1 MQSTTPQ
8 TPTEEQDQAPH
19 PEEIRTSL
27 RSLDREDA
35 WRWWNAVLVITLLM
49 AVIVI
54 LTLPKLLQPDDP
66 FFQSQVTLAVRG
78 LLGLVL
84 IFNAYVLYQQRLLRQ
99 LRDRLAGQIELS
111 TEQKARAEAYRDLAI
126 LDPLTG
132 LYNRRFSQERLHGE
146 IERAKRYNTPLA
158 VVVFD
163 LDHFKRINDTLGHA
177 AGDFALKEFARHL
190 SKTIRGADFAVRNGG
205 DEFMIVLPEC
215 PPDKVE
221 TVLSRLVAFEAE
233 FEGKR
238 FSVSASRGAAQYQ
251 PPENAEEL
259 IARADAALYEH
270 KIAAS
275 RAVPGRKYGTPRPAQ
290 RTSVAVADSPDASG
304 TDSIRGGGRQ

>member
-1 MQSTTPQ
+1 MQLTTPQ
-8 TPTEEQDQAPH
+8 SPAEDKDRSPH
-19 PEEIRTSL
+19 PDEIRTSL

-54 LTLPKLLQPDDP
+54 LSLPKLLQPDDP
-66 FFQSQVTLAVRG
+66 SFQSQVTVAVRG

-84 IFNAYVLYQQRLLRQ
+84 IFNGYVLYQQRLLRQ
-99 LRDRLAGQIELS
+99 LRDRLAGQIEVS

-146 IERAKRYNTPLA
+146 IARASRYGTPLA

-163 LDHFKRINDTLGHA
+163 LDHFKRINDSLGHA
-177 AGDFALKEFARHL
+177 AGDIALKEFARQL

-221 TVLSRLVAFEAE
+221 AVLSRLVAFETE

-238 FSVSASRGAAQYQ
+238 FSVSASHGTAQYQ
-251 PPENAEEL
+251 PPENAEDL

-275 RAVPGRKYGTPRPAQ
+275 RSVPGRKYGTPRPVQ
-290 RTSVAVADSPDASG
+290 RSTVATADTPDASA
-304 TDSIRGGGRQ
+304 TDSVRGGGRQ